1 MESRNLK
8 QRGRGV
14 FNDEDT
20 LPFTS
25 NEYNKEKQR
34 ISAGAGAGTGG
45 LDPAHFEAAHGAVS
59 KAYGAYPAI
68 ASDRWD
74 GAGDGESLTDFSEV
88 RIDAGVNGVLRS
100 RDFVITAILTLLS
113 LFTRLYK
120 IGRRPNVTWD
130 EAHFGK
136 FGAFYINHTFYH
148 DVHPPL
154 AKMLVGLAEVIAG
167 HNGTFKFGSGDK
179 YPEYVDYTFM
189 RAQLALYGAA
199 LVPLA
204 YLTCR
209 HVHISRA
216 MSALAAS
223 FVLFDN
229 ALCVMSRFILL
240 DQPLLFF
247 TALTLWSATGFQNVN
262 MSGRSY
268 TRRWWTWLLLT
279 GFSLGCVMSSKWI
292 GLFCVIMV
300 GVATA
305 DDLFR
310 KLCDMM
316 PWKQYAKHW
325 AARILALIIV
335 PLTIYVACF
344 WLHFHYLYRTGSG
357 DHKLSAKFQAHL
369 KGNKLNAQPYDI
381 TYGAFV
387 DLRAVYNGPGLLH
400 SHIHQYP
407 TGSRMQQVTCFPH
420 RDTNNVWQ
428 LQKAHGIQ
436 ANYTL
441 DPIEFV
447 NHGDIVQVVHNTTGA
462 TLRASKH
469 VMAPLTTGHFEV
481 AAENITDTSESGI
494 SNWRIEIVEQKH
506 SGRRDK
512 RLHAMT
518 TTFRLRHA
526 DSGCLMRVGSRRLPK
541 WGWNQSE
548 VTCLPDS
555 TGKKDVRSK
564 DVLWY
569 VERNINKRVQKDDLS
584 KYVKSNFFID
594 MIQLNVEM
602 GKTNNALGPDVN
614 KYSTLE
620 SRPGSWPFLLSPM
633 RMVGWG
639 DKTTKYY
646 EIGNPLLW
654 WASALVCIAYP
665 FRFLFWLVCIK
676 RRRPG
681 YTTSGMLKFWDS
693 SKFLWGGWALHYIP
707 FFFMGR
713 VTYIHHY
720 LPALYF
726 GLLLLAY
733 ELDSFFVRWRKGRY
747 LRLAAWTVGIVVCL
761 VFVYFSPFT
770 YGWDRPAK
778 ELAGRRWLASWNVY
792 EDRNIF

>member
-1 MESRNLK
+1 M
-8 QRGRGV
+8 
-14 FNDEDT
+14 
-20 LPFTS
+20 
-25 NEYNKEKQR
+25 
-34 ISAGAGAGTGG
+34 
-45 LDPAHFEAAHGAVS
+45 
-59 KAYGAYPAI
+59 
-68 ASDRWD
+68 
-74 GAGDGESLTDFSEV
+74 
-88 RIDAGVNGVLRS
+88 DAGVNGVLRS

-167 HNGTFKFGSGDK
+167 HNGTFKFGSGDN
-179 YPEYVDYTFM
+179 
-189 RAQLALYGAA
+189 
-199 LVPLA
+199 
-204 YLTCR
+204 
-209 HVHISRA
+209 RA

-262 MSGRSY
+262 MSGRSH

-292 GLFCVIMV
+292 GLFCVIMEV
-300 GVATA
+300 LRHDALETIRQA
-305 DDLFR
+305 
-310 KLCDMM
+310 
-316 PWKQYAKHW
+316 W

-369 KGNKLNAQPYDI
+369 KGNKLNTQPYDI

-481 AAENITDTSESGI
+481 AAENITDSSESGI
-494 SNWRIEIVEQKH
+494 SNWHIEIVEQQH
-506 SGRRDK
+506 SGRKDK

-518 TTFRLRHA
+518 TMFRLRHA

-569 VERNINKRVQKDDLS
+569 IERNINKRVQKDDLS

-602 GKTNNALGPDVN
+602 GKTNNALGPD
-614 KYSTLE
+614 
-620 SRPGSWPFLLSPM
+620 PAGSWPFLLSPM

-676 RRRPG
+676 RRCPG
-681 YTTSGMLKFWDS
+681 YTTILGQQQVPVGRM
-693 SKFLWGGWALHYIP
+693 GAPYIP

-720 LPALYF
+720 LPRFTLAFFCSHTSWTASLFAGARAATCVWLPGPSALLY
-726 GLLLLAY
+726 A
-733 ELDSFFVRWRKGRY
+733 
-747 LRLAAWTVGIVVCL
+747 
-761 VFVYFSPFT
+761 
-770 YGWDRPAK
+770 
-778 ELAGRRWLASWNVY
+778 
-792 EDRNIF
+792 